1 MTDSNNGMESMR
13 VATRTLMDK
22 IKRGKPNQKIITPSV
37 GRTFENIINQQ
48 CMMEWRVGY
57 KSVAIKILNYQ
68 TFNTVEFIPPKIER
82 TFIKRF
88 IEGKETLDGFLHRR
102 PIIEIRI
109 SPRVFHGIKHED
121 DVYQFFKYAVSYYAE
136 GINRASEQLMHEILR
151 LNGNMKYLIANTNLR
166 GLVEFPLTM
175 LFRFNDVQIFN
186 YKNTFKID
194 KSDIRSLNQFVK
206 NIATRYRA
214 PERERG
220 QIIRDVKDLVK
231 QLNESFT
238 YDQSCTY
245 LPEAVETLMSG
256 GYHKDLL
263 KYEHLLVESVL
274 DHTKPVSPQV
284 KYYREFFG
292 VKKLKK
298 IPKDLVPYIQIETEA
313 IETAN
318 DKMMLASYTLSKI
331 EIVEWYIELLSTTDE
346 RSRKYVVPH
355 TKPYLETIRTQ
366 LLICY
371 KNIMKVKIERN
382 KPLIDIDYPKGYE
395 G

>member
-1 MTDSNNGMESMR
+1 
-13 VATRTLMDK
+13 
-22 IKRGKPNQKIITPSV
+22 
-37 GRTFENIINQQ
+37 
-48 CMMEWRVGY
+48 
-57 KSVAIKILNYQ
+57 
-68 TFNTVEFIPPKIER
+68 
-82 TFIKRF
+82 
-88 IEGKETLDGFLHRR
+88 
-102 PIIEIRI
+102 
-109 SPRVFHGIKHED
+109 
-121 DVYQFFKYAVSYYAE
+121 
-136 GINRASEQLMHEILR
+136 MHEILR

-263 KYEHLLVESVL
+263 KYEHLLVESVI